1 VSTSTQRDDAVDHGA
16 PAAAPA
22 HHARLQELPQRF
34 GLIGAWIVVVA
45 IFSALRPDTF
55 GTVNNVQTILSTQA
69 IPLILA
75 LSLVP
80 SLAAREYDLSIG
92 GVMGLSLVLCG
103 YLNIT
108 SGWPIGLAV
117 IAAVLAGIAIGV
129 INVFFIIGL
138 GIDSIVVTLA
148 MGTLLA
154 GAALGISSLPL
165 SGLSQVVISVS
176 RSELFGIELVFYYGL
191 ALTVLLWYLMS
202 HTPLG
207 RYLYFVGEGRTVAR
221 LSGLRVD
228 TLRAVALISG
238 STLAAIGGVL
248 QAGLL
253 GGSDPTVGPTT
264 LLPAFAAAFLGGT
277 AVIPGRFNAWGTFIA
292 VYFLAS
298 GIVGLQLL
306 GLSGWIEQVFYGA
319 ALILAV
325 AVSRVLTPSGR
336 EGLRAG
342 LAWLRGGSTSSQ
354 GARQR

>member
-1 VSTSTQRDDAVDHGA
+1 VSTSTQPGDVVDQGA
-16 PAAAPA
+16 QPAAAPR
-22 HHARLQELPQRF
+22 HTRLQDLPQRY
-34 GLIGAWIVVVA
+34 GLIGAWILVVA
-45 IFSALRPDTF
+45 VFSALRPHTF
-55 GTVNNVQTILSTQA
+55 ATTNNVQTILSTQA

-92 GVMGLSLVLCG
+92 GVTGLSIVLCG

-108 SGWPIGLAV
+108 SGWPIGVAV
-117 IAAVLAGIAIGV
+117 IAAVLAGVAIGV

-165 SGLSQVVISVS
+165 SGLAQAVVTVS
-176 RSELFGIELVFYYGL
+176 RSELFGIQLVFYYGL
-191 ALTVLLWYLMS
+191 GLTVLLWYLMS

-228 TLRAVALISG
+228 TIRAVALIAG
-238 STLAAIGGVL
+238 STLAAIAGVL

-253 GGSDPTVGPTT
+253 GGADPTVGPTT
-264 LLPAFAAAFLGGT
+264 LLPAFAAAFLGAT
-277 AVIPGRFNAWGTFIA
+277 AVVPGRVNAWGTFIA

-336 EGLRAG
+336 DGLRAG
-342 LAWLRGGSTSSQ
+342 LAWLRGGPTSSR
-354 GARQR
+354 GGGD